1 MVFIKRKGL
10 NARAFNPWDM
20 VWQVFLSGLRTKCAY
35 IFFATTISRR
45 FSVSTGEFCAV
56 ISVETAFGFNFI
68 VGHAFKI
75 GTIDFRRQFRVIFPF
90 TLLAAPKS
98 TSKVEVPC
106 KASFL
111 ATS

>member
-20 VWQVFLSGLRTKCAY
+20 VWQVFLSGLRTKCAD
-35 IFFATTISRR
+35 IFFATTVGRR

-75 GTIDFRRQFRVIFPF
+75 GTIDFRRQFNWC
-90 TLLAAPKS
+90 LAIQGNFSVYAFGRAKINV
-98 TSKVEVPC
+98 KG
-106 KASFL
+106 
-111 ATS
+111 